1 MAKKAIAKIL
11 PNDLAEVE
19 EALKNKH
26 KSISERTTPKAYV
39 KRRPDGFD
47 YLEEGYMRNEGLNK
61 NFPVWS
67 WSSGGDNPVQF
78 LGSEWVIVCGVLEI
92 IDEGVPRKF
101 FSPGAARVQFK
112 RGSTHTP
119 ENVVDIDKNVASAN
133 TNAFKRAINRLTNF
147 GDDIYRKQVEDLE
160 LTDGNIEVLNNLI
173 NRLDD
178 IDIADK
184 IMNAINNGEIHRSN
198 IDKTV
203 QYLRKQIENKE
214 KKDG

>member
-1 MAKKAIAKIL
+1 
-11 PNDLAEVE
+11 
-19 EALKNKH
+19 
-26 KSISERTTPKAYV
+26 
-39 KRRPDGFD
+39 
-47 YLEEGYMRNEGLNK
+47 
-61 NFPVWS
+61 
-67 WSSGGDNPVQF
+67 
-78 LGSEWVIVCGVLEI
+78 VLEI

-112 RGSTHTP
+112 RGSPHTP

-173 NRLDD
+173 GRLDD
-178 IDIADK
+178 IDITDK

-214 KKDG
+214 KEDG